1 MIERL
6 EALQVGDYASAPV
19 LAMGDWNSQNV
30 SEPSFG
36 SSAHYNNSEAWK
48 RLTGTGDAAGRHG
61 LALGDVAD
69 LAPPGA
75 RRIDN
80 RTSSGAQTSKPA
92 ARTDAIDE
100 PLWPAADEPQLA
112 AGTFEAGE
120 AQDPSGA
127 EAPSQRLRGRR
138 PLRCFGRS
146 ETPCLLSLCGGCRC
160 SFSNE
165 LELPASAAASHTQRA
180 PASAG

>member
-61 LALGDVAD
+61 LALVDVAD

-80 RTSSGAQTSKPA
+80 RSSSGAKTSKPA

-100 PLWPAADEPQLA
+100 PLWPAADEPQGGERIDHILVHPA
-112 AGTFEAGE
+112 ADWAVTEYVVDDTVYGPNGRTPSDHRPVVAV
-120 AQDPSGA
+120 AQ
-127 EAPSQRLRGRR
+127 LRW
-138 PLRCFGRS
+138 
-146 ETPCLLSLCGGCRC
+146 
-160 SFSNE
+160 
-165 LELPASAAASHTQRA
+165 Q
-180 PASAG
+180 

>member
-61 LALGDVAD
+61 LALVDVAD

-80 RTSSGAQTSKPA
+80 RTSSGAKTSKPA
-92 ARTDAIDE
+92 ARIDAI
-100 PLWPAADEPQLA
+100 
-112 AGTFEAGE
+112 
-120 AQDPSGA
+120 
-127 EAPSQRLRGRR
+127 
-138 PLRCFGRS
+138 
-146 ETPCLLSLCGGCRC
+146 CLLYTSPSPRDRG
-160 SFSNE
+160 
-165 LELPASAAASHTQRA
+165 
-180 PASAG
+180 